1 MAIILK
7 GYEVKKGSF
16 TNEKTGELVE
26 YNNVDLHFMSNENEK
41 CKGFFCDNVPAKM
54 DDLKFTGAK
63 NLDECL
69 EHEVYFVMDPT
80 AKVDA
85 NGKSKLLVDRILVVK

>member
-7 GYEVKKGSF
+7 GYELKKGSF

-26 YNNVDLHFMSNENEK
+26 YNKVDLQFISNENEK
-41 CKGFFCDNVPAKM
+41 CNGWFCDNVPANM

-80 AKVDA
+80 VKVDSF
-85 NGKSKLLVDRILVVK
+85 GKAKMLVDRILVVK